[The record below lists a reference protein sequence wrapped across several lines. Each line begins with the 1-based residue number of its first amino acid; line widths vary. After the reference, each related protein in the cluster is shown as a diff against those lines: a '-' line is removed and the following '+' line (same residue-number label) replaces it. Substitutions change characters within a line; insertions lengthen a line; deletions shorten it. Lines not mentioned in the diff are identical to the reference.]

1 MMDSN
6 EAFAANGA
14 GQDEEGGIPAIGLEF
29 PCPNCGFVS
38 AHEIPLVVL
47 EDSEEFAALREG
59 KLNVIHCP
67 QCDTPALATTPFVL
81 FQEAEKRIVCF
92 VPNIREMQPQEQQ
105 QLIGELVQALQMA
118 GVNLEVY
125 QIAGN
130 QLQVAVVDEYE
141 AMVVLANGGG
151 EMEKLG
157 GMGMGDGTMPD
168 IDPATLQMH
177 LATLLQ
183 MVQAD
188 PLQRISL
195 INAHKDKVA
204 ELAMVAELIIPQLPP
219 EAAPQMRDLAKTLR
233 ERASAS

>member
-6 EAFAANGA
+6 EAFAINGA
-14 GQDEEGGIPAIGLEF
+14 EQEEEGIPAIGLEF

-47 EDSEEFAALREG
+47 EDSDEMAALREG

-81 FQEAEKRIVCF
+81 FQEEEKRIVCF
-92 VPNIREMQPQEQQ
+92 VPNIRDMQPQEQQ
-105 QLIGELVQALQMA
+105 QIIGELVQALQMA

-151 EMEKLG
+151 EMESLG
-157 GMGMGDGTMPD
+157 GMGGDMPD

-204 ELAMVAELIIPQLPP
+204 ELAMVAELILPQLPP

-233 ERASAS
+233 ERANA